1 MAKRDLIGTST
12 INLRTLLSNGKRYE
26 VPPYQRD
33 YSWGLENWED
43 LWFDIAELERGDKQH
58 YMGALVL
65 EEREA
70 ENFKIIDGQQR
81 LATLSMLVIAAL
93 HCLNELIEKGVD
105 PDDNRKRVELLRTA
119 FLGAEHPGTL
129 RTTPKLTL
137 NQANRRFYEGTLLPL
152 RKPVSASSL
161 PSYERPLW
169 DAMVFFQERLRSRF
183 VLSNDGEG
191 LANFIYETIATRL
204 LFIQVVVEDE
214 AGAYTVFETLNA
226 RGLELTAGDLL
237 KNYLLSIVHPT
248 GDGNLAQAQQLWQ
261 GITSR
266 IPAKYVA
273 EFLRHYLNSTRAF
286 VRKERVYKTIR
297 NEISTPPQVFALLE
311 DLDEASLLNE
321 ALDDPAHSLW
331 DEVPDAHKHV
341 RNLKLYRVVQYRPLV
356 FAAWRRL
363 SRQDLA
369 KVIRYCDV
377 ISFRYNMIAQRNT
390 NRLEE
395 IYNKVAVDLHNGVLT
410 THTAV
415 KEALS
420 PVYVSDEEF
429 KEAFAKRRI
438 NAAGQRKALVRYI
451 LVALENQDHGVD
463 YDWEESHATIEHI
476 LPENPGPEWLV
487 DFPHDLHERYVDRLG
502 NYLLL
507 EGKLNRRDA
516 GNKPFAEKVQVYHQ
530 SHYPTTRG
538 FSWVDWTP
546 QTIDARQ
553 DRMARTATSVWRL
566 P

>member
-1 MAKRDLIGTST
+1 MARRDLIGTST
-12 INLRTLLSNGKRYE
+12 INLRTLLSNGKHYE

-33 YSWGLENWED
+33 YSWGQENWED
-43 LWFDIAELERGDKQH
+43 LWFDIEELERGDKQH

-65 EEREA
+65 EERES
-70 ENFKIIDGQQR
+70 EHFKIIDGQQR
-81 LATLSMLVIAAL
+81 LATLSLLVIAGL

-105 PDDNRKRVELLRTA
+105 AGDNKKRVDLLRTA

-129 RTTPKLTL
+129 QTTPKLTL
-137 NQANRRFYEGTLLPL
+137 NKANRRFYEGTLLPL
-152 RKPVSASSL
+152 RKPASVAAL
-161 PSYERPLW
+161 PGHERPLW
-169 DAMVFFQERLRSRF
+169 DALVFFQDRLRAKF
-183 VLSNDGEG
+183 VDRSDGEG
-191 LANFIYETIATRL
+191 LANFVYETLATRL

-248 GDGNLAQAQQLWQ
+248 GDGNLSQAQQLWQ
-261 GITSR
+261 GITAR

-286 VRKERVYKTIR
+286 VRQERVYKTIR
-297 NEISTPPQVFALLE
+297 NDISTPPQVFQLLHE
-311 DLDEASLLNE
+311 LDEAALLNE

-331 DEVPDAHKHV
+331 DEFPDAHKHV

-356 FAAWRRL
+356 FAAWRKFTKP
-363 SRQDLA
+363 DLA
-369 KVIRYCDV
+369 KVLRYCDV
-377 ISFRYNMIAQRNT
+377 VSFRYNMIAQRNT

-395 IYNKVAVDLHNGVLT
+395 VYNKIAVDLHTGAITTPAGVRD
-410 THTAV
+410 
-415 KEALS
+415 ALS
-420 PVYVSDEEF
+420 AVYISDEEF

-451 LVALENQDHGVD
+451 LVAIEKQDHQVD
-463 YDWEESHATIEHI
+463 YDWEESQATIEHI
-476 LPENPGPEWLV
+476 LPENPGQDWLV

-507 EGKLNRRDA
+507 EGKLNRKDA
-516 GNKPFAEKVQVYHQ
+516 SNKSFTEKLPVYHESQ
-530 SHYPTTRG
+530 YPTTKG
-538 FSWVDWTP
+538 FSSVDWTP
-546 QTIDARQ
+546 QTIEVRQ
-553 DRMARTATSVWRL
+553 ERMARTATAVWRL